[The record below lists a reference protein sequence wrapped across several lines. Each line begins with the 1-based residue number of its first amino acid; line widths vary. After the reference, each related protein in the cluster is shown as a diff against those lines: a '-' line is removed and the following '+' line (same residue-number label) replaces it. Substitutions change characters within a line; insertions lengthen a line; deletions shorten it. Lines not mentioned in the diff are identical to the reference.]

1 MSRSYIFCICIHTY
15 LNIYIPTF
23 YEQFENDFEEYL
35 NNSVVEF
42 EIVYFVKTDNR
53 NNLIYGNQINETAIH

>member
-1 MSRSYIFCICIHTY
+1 MS
-15 LNIYIPTF
+15 N
-23 YEQFENDFEEYL
+23 FENDFEEYL